1 MNKKKGKKK
10 LVIWSIAGVITAVI
24 ISGVLFM
31 PKGINAYQEEKAQS
45 GTITTYYSFSGTV
58 EAKNRKIMMSEA
70 PMQIK
75 EVKVKVGDQ
84 VKSGDIIL
92 TTKQGDKI
100 KAAMNG
106 EISKIFVEKN
116 AEIMSGTQLLEIV
129 DYSALQTVV
138 KVDEYDLKYLSAGKE
153 VNVNINALEKEVK
166 GTVATISREAFNE
179 NGVSY
184 FTATIDL
191 AKDDAVKVGMSTEAK
206 LLKQNA
212 EGVTTISMK
221 AIQFDSKNK
230 AYVLIP
236 SEKGMPTKKYVQT
249 GINDGNI
256 VEIKSGIET
265 GDAVMV
271 EKKDDSSAAMMH
283 GGSL

>member
-10 LVIWSIAGVITAVI
+10 LVVWSIVGVIAAVFI
-24 ISGVLFM
+24 TGVLFM

-45 GTITTYYSFSGTV
+45 STITTYYSFSGTV

-116 AEIMSGTQLLEIV
+116 AEIMSGAQLLEVV

-153 VNVNINALEKEVK
+153 VNVTINALEKEVK
-166 GTVATISREAFNE
+166 GTVAAISREAVNE

-230 AYVLIP
+230 PYVLIP

-271 EKKDDSSAAMMH
+271 ENKDDSSAAMMH